1 MTQNNNIWFLI
12 NHKTQWCDTAFPRRG
27 CFSTGNK
34 FPGKYITT
42 EHAQLLRFL
51 DTVTQSQ
58 YFLNYSR
65 EIDVKWQQNSVIITK
80 LHHIH
85 LPAIRNRNHS
95 NFCQECLLIDERLFY
110 IQMVNI
116 NDIDFRGFYHK
127 CTKNNFWMLMKL
139 FLAQLHIK
147 GWLLRMMSSTRSLV
161 PVHFLAA
168 IADLECMKRQWLNF
182 EKHKFL
188 RRRLVP
194 HSPNHSSQL
203 RFCVSV
209 FGGLGL
215 RSLKTAPH
223 HLFTISVPVC
233 KFTRRLKIFCHYLLL
248 FVGFSKQIESTSG
261 LILTVIDWSNWFLI
275 AERLTRILNE
285 VNKTGGQD
293 ALLVW

>member
-1 MTQNNNIWFLI
+1 MTFISEVF
-12 NHKTQWCDTAFPRRG
+12 
-27 CFSTGNK
+27 
-34 FPGKYITT
+34 ITS
-42 EHAQLLRFL
+42 AQ
-51 DTVTQSQ
+51 
-58 YFLNYSR
+58 
-65 EIDVKWQQNSVIITK
+65 KII
-80 LHHIH
+80 LEC
-85 LPAIRNRNHS
+85 S
-95 NFCQECLLIDERLFY
+95 WNF
-110 IQMVNI
+110 
-116 NDIDFRGFYHK
+116 
-127 CTKNNFWMLMKL
+127 
-139 FLAQLHIK
+139 FLAK
-147 GWLLRMMSSTRSLV
+147 RMV
-161 PVHFLAA
+161 PVHFLVV

-182 EKHKFL
+182 DKHKFL

-203 RFCVSV
+203 RFCVSL

-248 FVGFSKQIESTSG
+248 FVDCSKQIESTGG

-285 VNKTGGQD
+285 VNKIGGQD

>member
-1 MTQNNNIWFLI
+1 M
-12 NHKTQWCDTAFPRRG
+12 
-27 CFSTGNK
+27 
-34 FPGKYITT
+34 
-42 EHAQLLRFL
+42 
-51 DTVTQSQ
+51 TQSQ

-161 PVHFLAA
+161 PVHFLVATDRENDA
-168 IADLECMKRQWLNF
+168 TVTKFWKAQVSSSEVCPSLPQPFITVEVLCQCIWRIGPKVIKNSTTPFIYNF
-182 EKHKFL
+182 
-188 RRRLVP
+188 
-194 HSPNHSSQL
+194 SPCL
-203 RFCVSV
+203 
-209 FGGLGL
+209 
-215 RSLKTAPH
+215 
-223 HLFTISVPVC
+223 
-233 KFTRRLKIFCHYLLL
+233 
-248 FVGFSKQIESTSG
+248 
-261 LILTVIDWSNWFLI
+261 
-275 AERLTRILNE
+275 
-285 VNKTGGQD
+285 
-293 ALLVW
+293 

>member
-1 MTQNNNIWFLI
+1 M
-12 NHKTQWCDTAFPRRG
+12 
-27 CFSTGNK
+27 
-34 FPGKYITT
+34 
-42 EHAQLLRFL
+42 
-51 DTVTQSQ
+51 VT
-58 YFLNYSR
+58 
-65 EIDVKWQQNSVIITK
+65 
-80 LHHIH
+80 
-85 LPAIRNRNHS
+85 
-95 NFCQECLLIDERLFY
+95 
-110 IQMVNI
+110 I
-116 NDIDFRGFYHK
+116 NDIHFRGFYHK
-127 CTKNNFWMLMKL
+127 CTKNNCGMLLKL
-139 FLAQLHIK
+139 FFGKKDGSCTLF
-147 GWLLRMMSSTRSLV
+147 SSNCRSWMYEATV
-161 PVHFLAA
+161 TKFG
-168 IADLECMKRQWLNF
+168 
-182 EKHKFL
+182 KHKFL

-203 RFCVSV
+203 RFCVSL